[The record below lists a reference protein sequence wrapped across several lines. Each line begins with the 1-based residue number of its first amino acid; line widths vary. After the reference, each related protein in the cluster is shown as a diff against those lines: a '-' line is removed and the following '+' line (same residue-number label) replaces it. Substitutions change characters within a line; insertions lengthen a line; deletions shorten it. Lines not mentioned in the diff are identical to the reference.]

1 MPARFLLLG
10 YCSMKNILYSRH
22 VFRESEVAF
31 LSKNL
36 IKKHENKHTW
46 ALTVFPPILILL
58 VANSTPIVDFDSTSN
73 SFRVNRDSKQ
83 DFPTPESPV
92 KTILYK

>member
-1 MPARFLLLG
+1 
-10 YCSMKNILYSRH
+10 MKNILHSRH
-22 VFRESEVAF
+22 VFRESEVAL

-73 SFRVNRDSKQ
+73 SFRVNRDSKH